1 MQLIMKI
8 ASDAY
13 DVSTSQIQKTLKYVM
28 AIGDNQQILHFINDK
43 QIKVIRIRGKRKI
56 NADR

>member
-1 MQLIMKI
+1 MKI